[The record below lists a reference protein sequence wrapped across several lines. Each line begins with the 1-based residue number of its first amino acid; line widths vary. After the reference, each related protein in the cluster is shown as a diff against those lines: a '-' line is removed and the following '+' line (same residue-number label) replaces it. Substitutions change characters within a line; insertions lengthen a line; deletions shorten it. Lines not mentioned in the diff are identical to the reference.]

1 MLSTVVSEDST
12 NIPHYQSSNWL
23 VSNLAR
29 GIFYAVIAIV
39 DPSILRAIRV
49 WHGLHST
56 TMSSVS
62 DDNYDFT
69 VGGGIINVQTEIIRF
84 VEELGIYDAERKP
97 SASTP
102 LAPPTPA
109 YSRPGQFDVPGR
121 RIETDVEDGSGPAF
135 PPPPLQQQ
143 REDQDEQRVEDGGRK
158 GSSTEAT
165 EEARQR
171 QKRVCT
177 ARLAAEKLVK
187 RQI

>member
-1 MLSTVVSEDST
+1 
-12 NIPHYQSSNWL
+12 
-23 VSNLAR
+23 
-29 GIFYAVIAIV
+29 
-39 DPSILRAIRV
+39 
-49 WHGLHST
+49 
-56 TMSSVS
+56 MSSVS

-135 PPPPLQQQ
+135 PPPPPQQQ

>member
-1 MLSTVVSEDST
+1 M
-12 NIPHYQSSNWL
+12 
-23 VSNLAR
+23 
-29 GIFYAVIAIV
+29 IAIV

-56 TMSSVS
+56 SMSSVS

-109 YSRPGQFDVPGR
+109 YTRPGQFDVPGR
-121 RIETDVEDGSGPAF
+121 RVETDVEDGSGPAF
-135 PPPPLQQQ
+135 PPPLPQQQ
-143 REDQDEQRVEDGGRK
+143 HGDQDGQVVEDGGRG
-158 GSSTEAT
+158 GSSPEAI
-165 EEARQR
+165 EETRRR
-171 QKRVCT
+171 QKRACA